1 MQVGEWARMKTS
13 TRIEQVRDAVTLHIL
28 ANFDYAN
35 VGSSIQFLST
45 FSFITTKIVWL
56 FGVVIP

>member
-1 MQVGEWARMKTS
+1 MKTS
-13 TRIEQVRDAVTLHIL
+13 TRIERVRDAVTLHIL
-28 ANFDYAN
+28 ANLDYEN